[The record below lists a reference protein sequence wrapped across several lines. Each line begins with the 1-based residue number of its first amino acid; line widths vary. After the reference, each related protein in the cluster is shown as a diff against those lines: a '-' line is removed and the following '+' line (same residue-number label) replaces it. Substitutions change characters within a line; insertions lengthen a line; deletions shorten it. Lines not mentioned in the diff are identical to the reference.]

1 MQIQDLVERLR
12 HRGTAIARA
21 VRVGVAM
28 FEHLAAVAQRHTVK
42 RETEAEYWHNI
53 GEKVGPV
60 SERAER
66 QKQTKTRGVSR

>member
-1 MQIQDLVERLR
+1 
-12 HRGTAIARA
+12 
-21 VRVGVAM
+21 M